1 MTKVIKLR
9 VSRYQFYCFKVTI
22 MVQIIKKSLDNSI
35 NYSDYRRLMQ
45 KMVLDKFTT
54 GNEVTDANINY
65 TMLNEKRMSR
75 WDKKIEIFE
84 TEETKIKEFN
94 TEVIW
99 LVITESWCGDAAHV
113 LPVMNKVAEL
123 NPNINLRI
131 VLRDDNE
138 GLMNLFL
145 SNGSKSIPKLIMI
158 DAENFEVLDVYGP
171 RPSLATKMVEDYKA
185 AHKVLTPEFKEDL
198 QRWYNK
204 DKGKTTIAD
213 LTELLKKYKTSLSL

>member
-1 MTKVIKLR
+1 
-9 VSRYQFYCFKVTI
+9 
-22 MVQIIKKSLDNSI
+22 MVQITKKSLGNSI

-54 GNEVTDANINY
+54 GNEVTEANINF
-65 TMLNEKRMSR
+65 TMLNQKRMSR
-75 WDKKIEIFE
+75 WDKKIEISQSHE
-84 TEETKIKEFN
+84 AKIKSFN
-94 TEVIW
+94 TPVIW

-138 GLMNLFL
+138 DLMNLFL
-145 SNGSKSIPKLIMI
+145 TKGSKSIPKLIMI

-171 RPSLATKMVEDYKA
+171 RPSIATKMVEDYKTE
-185 AHKVLTPEFKEDL
+185 HEVLTPEFKEDL

-204 DKGKTTIAD
+204 DKGQTTLKD
-213 LTELLKKYKTSLSL
+213 LTKLLEKYSTNFSL

>member
-1 MTKVIKLR
+1 
-9 VSRYQFYCFKVTI
+9 

-35 NYSDYRRLMQ
+35 NYADYRRLMQ
-45 KMVLDKFTT
+45 KMVINKFTT
-54 GNEVTDANINY
+54 GNEITEANINY

-75 WDKKIEIFE
+75 WDKKIEISE

-94 TEVIW
+94 SEVIW

-113 LPVMNKVAEL
+113 LPVMNKVSEL
-123 NPNINLRI
+123 NSNINLRI

-138 GLMNLFL
+138 DLMNLFL
-145 SNGSKSIPKLIMI
+145 TNGSKSIPKLIMI
-158 DAENFEVLDVYGP
+158 DVENYEVLDVYGP
-171 RPSLATKMVEDYKA
+171 RPSIATKMVEDYKA

-213 LTELLKKYKTSLSL
+213 LTELLEKYTPSLSL

>member
-1 MTKVIKLR
+1 ME
-9 VSRYQFYCFKVTI
+9 
-22 MVQIIKKSLDNSI
+22 QILKESIENSI

-54 GNEVTDANINY
+54 GNEVTEANINY

-75 WDKKIEIFE
+75 WDKKIEVQQD
-84 TEETKIKEFN
+84 EESKIKAFN
-94 TEVIW
+94 TEVFW

-138 GLMNLFL
+138 DLMNLFL

-158 DAENFEVLDVYGP
+158 DSESLGVLDVYGP
-171 RPSLATKMVEDYKA
+171 RPSIATKLVEDYKKE
-185 AHKVLTPEFKEDL
+185 HGKLTPEFKEDL

-204 DKGKTTIAD
+204 DKGQTTLKD
-213 LTELLKKYKTSLSL
+213 LTKLLETYTLSFSL

>member
-1 MTKVIKLR
+1 
-9 VSRYQFYCFKVTI
+9 

-213 LTELLKKYKTSLSL
+213 LTELLKKYTTSLSL